1 MAFLEKRSKRSLI
14 THLKKLFVFSG
25 SSRSTCLVADQPLV
39 AIAFRP
45 RFASDTETVF
55 TIKHMS
61 NGVLWRSA
69 ASPVAVD
76 FNGRF
81 YRKEGYVMLVSIG
94 AILNVRKILG
104 WGERV
109 MELPEGSTLGDWLKA
124 IKLPEKGNVYELMI
138 GKEGHLDAHYRMYL
152 DEKRI
157 GDGMLDVPIKD
168 HDRLVLMDAV
178 TLPSLSFLN
187 D

>member
-1 MAFLEKRSKRSLI
+1 
-14 THLKKLFVFSG
+14 
-25 SSRSTCLVADQPLV
+25 
-39 AIAFRP
+39 
-45 RFASDTETVF
+45 
-55 TIKHMS
+55 
-61 NGVLWRSA
+61 
-69 ASPVAVD
+69 
-76 FNGRF
+76 
-81 YRKEGYVMLVSIG
+81 MLVSIG
-94 AILNVRKILG
+94 AILNVRKVLG
-104 WGERV
+104 WGEKV
-109 MELPEGSTLGDWLKA
+109 MQLPEGSTLEDWLKA
-124 IKLPEKGNVYELMI
+124 IKLPEKGNVYELMV